1 MAWCRD
7 SCSINYYENKQKLA
21 SVIHFVSLA
30 KHKWGVIKTLGE
42 QVYKNQKPYVL
53 NLSSSCLCIFHI
65 IQAGSSTAAP
75 PHLFFF
81 FSAAFWKP
89 QFSTHSK
96 PWGSAKGEEQQQREC
111 ASIFSTSTARYRNE
125 AFYCT
130 ALRFLRK
137 NTHTHLSIL
146 DHWPILAPNNS
157 FSWKWKWPSKHIQ
170 ISYHL
175 ILQICCCSLVI

>member
-53 NLSSSCLCIFHI
+53 NLSSSCLGIFHS
-65 IQAGSSTAAP
+65 IQTGSSTAAP
-75 PHLFFF
+75 PPRFQLLSESPSFQHIP
-81 FSAAFWKP
+81 SPEAALKVRSNSKENAR
-89 QFSTHSK
+89 QFSQPQQRATEMK
-96 PWGSAKGEEQQQREC
+96 RFTVQPWG
-111 ASIFSTSTARYRNE
+111 FSGR
-125 AFYCT
+125 
-130 ALRFLRK
+130 
-137 NTHTHLSIL
+137 THTHTHPSIL

-175 ILQICCCSLVI
+175 ILQTCCCSLVI

>member
-42 QVYKNQKPYVL
+42 QVYKNHKPYVL
-53 NLSSSCLCIFHI
+53 NLSSSCSCIFHS
-65 IQAGSSTAAP
+65 IQTGSSTAAP
-75 PHLFFF
+75 PPLFFF

-137 NTHTHLSIL
+137 NTHTHT
-146 DHWPILAPNNS
+146 P
-157 FSWKWKWPSKHIQ
+157 KHPRPLTNLGSQ
-170 ISYHL
+170 QLLFLKMKMTFKAYSNKL
-175 ILQICCCSLVI
+175 PFDFTDLLL